1 MTAPVRSPDLL
12 DEAARTLPGGVLG
25 SFRLPP
31 EVAFVP
37 VSGEGAR
44 LRTADGRELVDYVI
58 GGGPMIL
65 GHGHPDVVAA
75 TLDQIGRGVQFYSYL
90 NEPVIGLA
98 RALVDA
104 VPCAEHVRF
113 CTSGSEA
120 TMYALRYARAHTGR
134 TRVVK
139 MEGAYHGNHDAA
151 MLSTWPKELGRRRGR
166 FDSAGVVPHWQD
178 EVAVAAFNDLDS
190 VADALGEHPGEFAA
204 VLVEPYQRFLPPSDG
219 FLEGLRSLCDEH
231 GTMLVFDEVVTGF
244 RLAYGGA
251 QERYGVVPDLATYG
265 KIIGGG
271 FPLAAVVGP
280 AEVLD
285 RSDPARKGSDEFVYE
300 SGTLNGHPVAAAAGL
315 ATLDV
320 LARPATYERLEATC
334 ARLRNGLR
342 SILDER
348 GIEAVVCGEGS
359 GTWHVLFGLEE
370 MPTTV
375 AGAARADVVRLK
387 AFHLDLVARGTF
399 VLPGLRAY
407 CSLAHED
414 HDIDR
419 TLEMAA
425 DALARS

>member
-1 MTAPVRSPDLL
+1 MTAPVRNPDLL
-12 DEAARTLPGGVLG
+12 DDAARTLPGGVLG
-25 SFRLPP
+25 SFRLPA
-31 EVAFVP
+31 EIAFVP
-37 VSGEGAR
+37 TSGDGAH
-44 LRTADGRELVDYVI
+44 LRTADGRDLVDYVL

-65 GHGHPDVVAA
+65 GHAHPEVTSAA
-75 TLDQIGRGVQFYSYL
+75 IDQVRRGAQFYSYL
-90 NEPVIGLA
+90 NEPVIHLA
-98 RALVDA
+98 RTLVDA
-104 VPCAEHVRF
+104 VPCAERVRF

-139 MEGAYHGNHDAA
+139 MEGGYHGNHDAA

-178 EVAVAAFNDLDS
+178 QVAIAAFNDLDS

-204 VLVEPYQRFLPPSDG
+204 VLVEPYQRFLPPAPG
-219 FLEGLRSLCDEH
+219 FLPGLRSLCDEH

-244 RLAYGGA
+244 RLGYRGA
-251 QERYGVVPDLATYG
+251 QGRYGVVPDLATYG

-271 FPLAAVVGP
+271 FPLAAVAGP

-285 RSDPARKGSDEFVYE
+285 RSDPGRKGSGEFVYE

-320 LARPATYERLEATC
+320 LARPGAYERLEAIG
-334 ARLRNGLR
+334 ARLRGGLR
-342 SILDER
+342 SILAER
-348 GIEAVVCGEGS
+348 GMEAVVCGEDS
-359 GTWHVLFGLEE
+359 GTWHVLFGLGE

-375 AGAARADVVRLK
+375 AEAAGADAARLK
-387 AFHLDLVARGTF
+387 AFHLGLVARGAF

-407 CSLAHED
+407 CSLAHEEPD
-414 HDIDR
+414 VDR
-419 TLEMAA
+419 TLAMAA
-425 DALARS
+425 DVLASS